1 MRTLTVLVIWALTA
15 AVPTGQVLRAPEKT
29 PEQALVDRAIE
40 AAGGLEALK
49 RHPAFVWKGEAQVHL
64 QGKDLKI
71 VGTWRIDPPD
81 KAIVETR
88 QEGQAPEES
97 RTLVINGRQGFSL
110 VNNVRSQL
118 PAEELEN
125 ERDAFYLYG
134 LMRLLPLQDYAVRL
148 TALPK
153 SEDGLDALRVTQPE
167 RPDVDLFFDGD
178 ARLRRL
184 LVETLDPVTN
194 TRRRQNV
201 KLDGEMTSRGIRW
214 FRNLTITR
222 EDGPYFELTILTL
235 DVLPGLA
242 DPRLR

>member
-1 MRTLTVLVIWALTA
+1 M
-15 AVPTGQVLRAPEKT
+15 
-29 PEQALVDRAIE
+29 
-40 AAGGLEALK
+40 
-49 RHPAFVWKGEAQVHL
+49 
-64 QGKDLKI
+64 
-71 VGTWRIDPPD
+71 
-81 KAIVETR
+81 
-88 QEGQAPEES
+88 
-97 RTLVINGRQGFSL
+97 VINGRQGFSL
-110 VNNVRSQL
+110 ANNVRSQL
-118 PAEELEN
+118 PAEILEN
-125 ERDAFYLYG
+125 ERDQFYLYA
-134 LMRLLPLQDYAVRL
+134 LMRLVPLQDYAIRL